1 MSLRLNN
8 VQEETC
14 QSAEETSPLSMAMA
28 AFRLSPPLVDLR
40 PRLPVAAPAL
50 DRFFPRVGLGVA
62 VPSSTS
68 FAESCGPDCAGPE

>member
-14 QSAEETSPLSMAMA
+14 QSAEETSPLSMA
-28 AFRLSPPLVDLR
+28 AFRLFPPLVDLR

-50 DRFFPRVGLGVA
+50 DRFFPRVGFGVA